1 MPVVTDK
8 PDVRSVDRGPEL
20 TSEDGRRTTV
30 ERSVVICVATGGEAD
45 RGARNRLLKHAEVVY
60 DLRRNR
66 CRGGWLVIRH
76 STVRTALLKAFLP
89 VHTRPI
95 NLVVFQGSFVF
106 RQANLISGGASR
118 LDAFSVYPCRT

>member
-8 PDVRSVDRGPEL
+8 PARHAYRQA
-20 TSEDGRRTTV
+20 TSRQRNWKKRQRANKNREH
-30 ERSVVICVATGGEAD
+30 AL
-45 RGARNRLLKHAEVVY
+45 GAAGQGLENSSTK
-60 DLRRNR
+60 
-66 CRGGWLVIRH
+66 RGGWLVIRH
-76 STVRTALLKAFLP
+76 STVRTAPLKAFLP
-89 VHTRPI
+89 VDARPI